1 MDDDFALFTTRLEAM
16 PEAATWAASVRRRG
30 LLLLALCSCE
40 SEPPPEE
47 SDEAEATVD
56 VELRDSRVVELEV
69 LVHLRSEE
77 ETRTQAGAFV
87 EAFQLSEPL
96 RVSVLAEFA
105 CAEQIQAAPTIDI
118 SQASAM
124 GTGTTFGRVTS
135 PSDFRCL
142 ATITP
147 QKPVIPPVTL
157 SLTFGASALWQGEIG
172 DVDVALA
179 VTEE

>member
-1 MDDDFALFTTRLEAM
+1 MKTKAVSSSIDNWAVPASRLPALA
-16 PEAATWAASVRRRG
+16 
-30 LLLLALCSCE
+30 LLLTMCSCE

-56 VELRDSRVVELEV
+56 VELRDSQVVEIEV

-87 EAFQLSEPL
+87 ASFQLSEPL

-105 CAEQIQAAPTIDI
+105 CAGQIQIAPTVDI
-118 SQASAM
+118 SDPSTM
-124 GTGTTFGRVTS
+124 GSGTTFGRVTS
-135 PSDFRCL
+135 PNDFRCL

-147 QKPVIPPVTL
+147 QNPVTPR
-157 SLTFGASALWQGEIG
+157 SPSR
-172 DVDVALA
+172 
-179 VTEE
+179 